1 MPIFCTAFLG
11 PAGQRRKAA
20 SPILE
25 TENAANS
32 RNKQQALIARLST
45 SAPAHGFTRP
55 TRRARSPYRAR
66 APPTCT
72 LTRNNAAIAPY
83 QRVRRVIH
91 GRLPPKFVKVTAS
104 PAGRGSPGRFAPG
117 L

>member
-1 MPIFCTAFLG
+1 MKY
-11 PAGQRRKAA
+11 RREVKKVEVEEEKA
-20 SPILE
+20 
-25 TENAANS
+25 
-32 RNKQQALIARLST
+32 
-45 SAPAHGFTRP
+45 AHGFTRP

-83 QRVRRVIH
+83 QRVRRVIL

-104 PAGRGSPGRFAPG
+104 PAGHRQPHYGQAGPNQPHEWVEDDMLPIF
-117 L
+117 